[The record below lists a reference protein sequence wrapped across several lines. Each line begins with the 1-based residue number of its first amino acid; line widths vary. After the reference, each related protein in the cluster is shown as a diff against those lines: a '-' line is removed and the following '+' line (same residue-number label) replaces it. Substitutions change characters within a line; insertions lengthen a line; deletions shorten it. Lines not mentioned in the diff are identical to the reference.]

1 LVLVCFSLVPAFF
14 DLELYALGDFAR
26 AINSAIIVDELY
38 CQQDFALS
46 HRTDEFVLPPRADRE
61 DGTPRMVG
69 FELEFSGI
77 SLNQAADAVLSA
89 LGGELASESSAE
101 RVIRTSPFGEFVIE
115 LDWDFLKRK
124 ASGTDRGE
132 EGSEWLEPLSQAAA
146 LLVPVEV
153 VCPPVPLTDLSV
165 LTPMVR
171 GLREAGAIGTEESLI
186 AAYGVHIN
194 AEIPRL
200 DADTLFSYL
209 RAFAVLQWWLVD
221 AHEVDATRK
230 VSPYIDLYPQ
240 AYLRQV
246 LCKSESTMD
255 EIFDDYL
262 EHNASRNRALDLLPM
277 LAEIDSDRL
286 REAVDDPK
294 INARP
299 AFHYRLPNC
308 HIERPNW
315 SLAGAW
321 EPWCVVE
328 RLADREDDLDALAG
342 EFLAADRPI
351 LGVGRGAWVAFID
364 QWLKDRA
371 LV

>member
-1 LVLVCFSLVPAFF
+1 MS
-14 DLELYALGDFAR
+14 Y
-26 AINSAIIVDELY
+26 
-38 CQQDFALS
+38 LS
-46 HRTDEFVLPPRADRE
+46 NEFVLPPRVDKE

-77 SLNQAADAVLSA
+77 SLNQAAQAVLSA

-101 RVIRTSPFGEFVIE
+101 RIIQTSSFGEFIIE

-171 GLREAGAIGTEESLI
+171 GLREAGAIGTEESFI

-194 AEIPRL
+194 TEIPRL

-209 RAFAVLQWWLVD
+209 RAFAILQWWLVD

-240 AYLRQV
+240 SYLRQV

-277 LAEIDSDRL
+277 LAEIDGERV
-286 REAVDDPK
+286 RKEVDDPK
-294 INARP
+294 IKARP

-308 HIERPNW
+308 HIERPDW
-315 SLAGAW
+315 SFARVW
-321 EPWCVVE
+321 DPWCVVE
-328 RLADREDDLDALAG
+328 RLAGREDDLDALAS

-351 LGVGRGAWVAFID
+351 LGVGRNAWVAFID

>member
-1 LVLVCFSLVPAFF
+1 MSQYSSEF
-14 DLELYALGDFAR
+14 D
-26 AINSAIIVDELY
+26 S
-38 CQQDFALS
+38 
-46 HRTDEFVLPPRADRE
+46 PPRVEKD
-61 DGTPRMVG
+61 DGKPRMVG

-77 SLNQAADAVLSA
+77 SLDQTAEVVQSTLK
-89 LGGELASESSAE
+89 GHLASETSAE
-101 RVIRTSPFGEFVIE
+101 RVVRTDSLGEFIIE
-115 LDWDFLKRK
+115 LDWDYLKSK

-146 LLVPVEV
+146 VLVPVEV
-153 VCPPVPLTDLSV
+153 VCPPIPLTNLSA
-165 LTPMVR
+165 LTPMVH

-194 AEIPRL
+194 TEIPRL
-200 DADTLFSYL
+200 EAEMLFSYL
-209 RAFAVLQWWLVD
+209 RAFALLQWWLVD
-221 AHEVDATRK
+221 AHEVNPTRK

-246 LCKSESTMD
+246 LSRSEATMD
-255 EIFDDYL
+255 EIFGDYF

-277 LAEIDSDRL
+277 LAEIDGDRV

-294 INARP
+294 IKARP
-299 AFHYRLPNC
+299 TFHYRLPNC
-308 HIERPNW
+308 HIERPDW

-321 EPWCVVE
+321 NTWCVVE
-328 RLADREDDLDALAG
+328 RLADREDDLDTLAG

-351 LGVGRGAWVAFID
+351 LGVGRSDWVSFID
-364 QWLKDRA
+364 RWLKDRA

>member
-1 LVLVCFSLVPAFF
+1 MSNHSTDF
-14 DLELYALGDFAR
+14 D
-26 AINSAIIVDELY
+26 
-38 CQQDFALS
+38 
-46 HRTDEFVLPPRADRE
+46 LPPRANKD

-77 SLNQAADAVLSA
+77 SLDKTAEAVQSA
-89 LGGELASESSAE
+89 LGGELQSESSAE
-101 RVIRTSPFGEFVIE
+101 RVIHTSSFGEFIIE
-115 LDWDFLKRK
+115 LDWDYLKRK
-124 ASGTDRGE
+124 ASGTDREE
-132 EGSEWLEPLSQAAA
+132 EGSEWLEQLSQAAA

-153 VCPPVPLTDLSV
+153 VCPPIPLTNLSA
-165 LTPMVR
+165 LTPMVH
-171 GLREAGAIGTEESLI
+171 GLREAGAMGTEESLI

-194 AEIPRL
+194 TEIPRL
-200 DADTLFSYL
+200 DANTLFSYL
-209 RAFAVLQWWLVD
+209 RAFAILQWWLVD

-246 LCKSESTMD
+246 LSKAKSTMD
-255 EIFDDYL
+255 EIFSDYL
-262 EHNASRNRALDLLPM
+262 KHNASRNRALDLLPM
-277 LAEIDSDRL
+277 LDEINSDRV

-294 INARP
+294 IKARP
-299 AFHYRLPNC
+299 TFHYRLPNC
-308 HIERPNW
+308 QIERPDW

-321 EPWCVVE
+321 NTWCVVE
-328 RLADREDDLDALAG
+328 RLVGREDDLDALAG

-351 LGVGRGAWVAFID
+351 LGVGRSDWVGFID

>member
-1 LVLVCFSLVPAFF
+1 MPH
-14 DLELYALGDFAR
+14 DN
-26 AINSAIIVDELY
+26 I
-38 CQQDFALS
+38 
-46 HRTDEFVLPPRADRE
+46 EFELPPRTKKE
-61 DGTPRMVG
+61 DDTPRMAG

-77 SLNQAADAVLSA
+77 SLDRAAEAVQTA
-89 LGGELASESSAE
+89 LEGRRESESSAE
-101 RVIRTSPFGEFVIE
+101 RVIQTSSFGEFIIE
-115 LDWDFLKRK
+115 LDWDYLKRK

-153 VCPPVPLTDLSV
+153 VCPPIPLNDLSV

-171 GLREAGAIGTEESLI
+171 GLREAGAVGTEESLI

-194 AEIPRL
+194 TEIPRL
-200 DADTLFSYL
+200 DPDTLFSYL

-221 AHEVDATRK
+221 AHEVDVTRR

-246 LCKSESTMD
+246 LSKSKSTMD

-277 LAEIDSDRL
+277 LAEIDSDRVH
-286 REAVDDPK
+286 EAVDDPK
-294 INARP
+294 IKARP

-308 HIERPNW
+308 HIEDPDW
-315 SLAGAW
+315 SLALSW
-321 EPWCVVE
+321 NTWCVVE
-328 RLADREDDLDALAG
+328 RLAGREDDLDALADR
-342 EFLAADRPI
+342 FLAAGRPI
-351 LGVGRGAWVAFID
+351 LGVDRGDWVGFID

>member
-1 LVLVCFSLVPAFF
+1 MS
-14 DLELYALGDFAR
+14 Y
-26 AINSAIIVDELY
+26 
-38 CQQDFALS
+38 LS
-46 HRTDEFVLPPRADRE
+46 NEFVLPPRVDKE

-77 SLNQAADAVLSA
+77 SLNQAAQAVLSA

-101 RVIRTSPFGEFVIE
+101 RIIQTSSFGEFIIE

-171 GLREAGAIGTEESLI
+171 GLREAGAIGTEESFI

-194 AEIPRL
+194 TEIPRL

-209 RAFAVLQWWLVD
+209 RAFAILQWWLVD

-240 AYLRQV
+240 SYLRQV

-277 LAEIDSDRL
+277 LAEIDGERV
-286 REAVDDPK
+286 RKEVDDPK
-294 INARP
+294 IKARP

-308 HIERPNW
+308 HIERPDW

-321 EPWCVVE
+321 DPWCVVE
-328 RLADREDDLDALAG
+328 HLAGREADLDALAG

-351 LGVGRGAWVAFID
+351 LGVGRSAWVAFVD